1 MGANR
6 NDLENWIE
14 EVMRKKGVNK
24 YTIDLAGSTSKGD
37 GYLGVV
43 TFVKVKTQTA
53 AGEMLYDL
61 VVKSAKKGEELRKQT
76 PIQKFY
82 FRYVENVYFFNGL
95 ELLILG
101 IEIDC
106 RFIK

>member
-1 MGANR
+1 MGATE

-14 EVMRKKGVNK
+14 EVMQKRGVYK
-24 YTIDLAGSTSKGD
+24 YTIDKSGSTSKGD

-43 TFVKVKTQTA
+43 TFVKVRTSNGSK
-53 AGEMLYDL
+53 GNEVYDL

-82 FRYVENVYFFNGL
+82 FR
-95 ELLILG
+95 
-101 IEIDC
+101 
-106 RFIK
+106 